1 MVQRHW
7 SPSKG
12 SHSSEGGT
20 EDDIKWVLTYQKKI
34 IDEYAH
40 PEITAL
46 QQEVTVDYSHKI
58 IQESP
63 KINRKQKQ
71 TQCLV

>member
-1 MVQRHW
+1 MVQKHR

-20 EDDIKWVLTYQKKI
+20 EDDVSGYLPIKNKSLMKTQILKL
-34 IDEYAH
+34 
-40 PEITAL
+40 TAL
-46 QQEVTVDYSHKI
+46 QKKVIVDYSQKR

-63 KINRKQKQ
+63 KIHRKQKQ
-71 TQCLV
+71 TQYLV